1 MVKVRQLPVDEHYSL
16 RGKTLDEYIQAD
28 KRKGLIPFFVRI
40 FLFLLIIRLFVF
52 FLLLF
57 IKIGMWNIRYNIMLF
72 I

>member
-40 FLFLLIIRLFVF
+40 FLFLLIIRLFF
-52 FLLLF
+52 C
-57 IKIGMWNIRYNIMLF
+57 
-72 I
+72 